1 MIEKL
6 VSIIV
11 PIYNVENYLDECI
24 NSVLAQTYT
33 KFELLLIDDGSK
45 DNSGVTCDEYL
56 LKDKRIKVFHKSNGG
71 LSSARNFGLD
81 KANGEYIIFL
91 DSDDYWLKKD
101 CLENLVKVAIDLD
114 VDIVRGEYK
123 EVDEFGSDLLI
134 KDFSSKLEKQMQ
146 ILSSADFYKW
156 IIKGE
161 NFSVLFLF
169 RKNLFDTGLRFDEKR
184 CFQEDIELN
193 IRLFSKNFRCVYVPI
208 VFYAYRKRRNS
219 IVNTYNIAHLYDSF
233 LLSYVFDKYYYVA
246 QDFKIK
252 EIYRYNSIMM
262 YYWTLGTLS
271 YEPYYKDHIK
281 IIEDLSLADINNKVR
296 DWAYET
302 KKIFPLPIY
311 ISPIWGIYYF
321 RLRYTIGR
329 FLRKLRLL

>member
-45 DNSGVTCDEYL
+45 DNSGVICDEYL